1 MFIVCGIGCLAD
13 IIMYM
18 YILNDP
24 DFVLLEQLG
33 LLAVWTSHLP
43 HLKWKQMA
51 TVTGVSGKAN
61 MSYVTLSYLFNLFF
75 KKVLVSN
82 GKRTMWSPVQSAVI
96 KKYFMLLSNNKI
108 KWLCDGSPSCL
119 LQDLE

>member
-33 LLAVWTSHLP
+33 LLAVWTLHLP
-43 HLKWKQMA
+43 HMKWKQMA

-96 KKYFMLLSNNKI
+96 KNI
-108 KWLCDGSPSCL
+108 LCY
-119 LQDLE
+119 